1 MRTLKS
7 NGDLSGGRFNNS
19 ESAHRCWIQTLSPL
33 SLINRLSETVAS
45 TATHRDLA
53 PASRLGDENSSC

>member
-7 NGDLSGGRFNNS
+7 NGDLSGGRFSNS

-33 SLINRLSETVAS
+33 SLINRLPETVAS

-53 PASRLGDENSSC
+53 PA